1 MKDLQELWEV
11 YKKGNKF
18 MNNDKNL
25 KENIN
30 AKDIIDDLEKDYDDY
45 NNENGRSYSHEEK
58 FYSMGRFI
66 NIMRKLYGDKLKS
79 PEMTFTHNL
88 ILGRDYEK
96 ISSDYYNLFFR
107 YNRFIKSERTAKVFL
122 IASSLIEEGEVTD
135 EDMRFYLLGL
145 RK

>member
-1 MKDLQELWEV
+1 MDNE
-11 YKKGNKF
+11 
-18 MNNDKNL
+18 KNL
-25 KENIN
+25 KKNIN
-30 AKDIIDDLEKDYDDY
+30 AKDIIDNLEKDYDDY
-45 NNENGRSYSHEEK
+45 NNENGRSYSHEER

-66 NIMRKLYGDKLKS
+66 NIMKKLYGDKLKS

-88 ILGRDYEK
+88 ILGRDYDK

-122 IASSLIEEGEVTD
+122 IANSLVEEGKVTSD
-135 EDMRFYLLGL
+135 DIRFYLLGL

>member
-1 MKDLQELWEV
+1 
-11 YKKGNKF
+11 
-18 MNNDKNL
+18 MNNEKNL
-25 KENIN
+25 KENI
-30 AKDIIDDLEKDYDDY
+30 KDIIDDLEMDYDDY

-88 ILGRDYEK
+88 ILGRDYNK

-122 IASSLIEEGEVTD
+122 IASSLIEEGKVTD
-135 EDMRFYLLGL
+135 DDKRFYLLGL

>member
-1 MKDLQELWEV
+1 MENDRDL
-11 YKKGNKF
+11 KGNI
-18 MNNDKNL
+18 D
-25 KENIN
+25 I
-30 AKDIIDDLEKDYDDY
+30 KDIIDNLEKDYDDY
-45 NNENGRSYSHEEK
+45 NNENGRSYSHEER

-79 PEMTFTHNL
+79 PEMTFSHNL
-88 ILGRDYEK
+88 ILGRDYNK

-122 IASSLIEEGEVTD
+122 IASSLIEEGKVTSD
-135 EDMRFYLLGL
+135 DIRFYLLGL

>member
-1 MKDLQELWEV
+1 MNKDKDL
-11 YKKGNKF
+11 KGN
-18 MNNDKNL
+18 
-25 KENIN
+25 I
-30 AKDIIDDLEKDYDDY
+30 KDIIDNLEKDYDHD
-45 NNENGRSYSHEEK
+45 NENGRSYSHEEI

-66 NIMRKLYGDKLKS
+66 NIMRKLYGNKLKS

-122 IASSLIEEGEVTD
+122 IANSLIEEGKVTS
-135 EDMRFYLLGL
+135 EDIRFYLLGL